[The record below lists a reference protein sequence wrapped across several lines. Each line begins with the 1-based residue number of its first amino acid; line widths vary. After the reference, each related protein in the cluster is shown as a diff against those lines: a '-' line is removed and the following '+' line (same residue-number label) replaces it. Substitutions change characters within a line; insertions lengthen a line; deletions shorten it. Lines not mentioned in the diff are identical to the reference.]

1 VTAISDPPETGRPF
15 RHEAL
20 FYADPDEFVAGTSSF
35 IRDGLARD
43 EAVLVVVD
51 VAKIDRLRRTLG
63 ADADTV
69 EFADMADVG
78 RNPAL
83 IIQAWRDF
91 ADGRAQGQVVRGIG
105 EPISP
110 DRSEAA
116 LEECHI
122 HESLLNVAFERDTDF
137 WLLCPYDTV
146 ALPAPVLDRAVANHP
161 FVCDR
166 HGARADERGPWPKPR
181 EPCDGD
187 ARTSALAPLGAG
199 FDWALA
205 PAPAPV
211 ETLAFDRATLHALRA
226 FVLTAA
232 TRGGVDETRARE
244 LTVAACEIAT
254 NSIVHGGASGDVRVW
269 VGGDFFV
276 TEIRGAGRVV
286 DPLAGRLR
294 PEPARG
300 SGYGL
305 WLANQFCDLVQIR
318 STASVTAPGS
328 TTGPGTIVRLHV
340 RAR

>member
-1 VTAISDPPETGRPF
+1 VTAMSDAPETGRPF

-35 IRDGLARD
+35 IRDGLARN

-51 VAKIDRLRRTLG
+51 LAKIDRLRRTLG

-91 ADGRAQGQVVRGIG
+91 ADTRAQGQVVRGIG

-110 DRSEAA
+110 DRGEAA
-116 LEECHI
+116 LAECHI

-137 WLLCPYDTV
+137 WLLCPYDTA

-161 FVCDR
+161 FVCDQ
-166 HGARADERGPWPKPR
+166 HGADVAVP
-181 EPCDGD
+181 GD
-187 ARTSALAPLGAG
+187 APTAALGPAPLGAG
-199 FDWALA
+199 FDWPLA
-205 PAPAPV
+205 PAPSPV
-211 ETLAFDRATLHALRA
+211 ETLAFDRATLQVLRA
-226 FVLTAA
+226 FVLTEAE
-232 TRGGVDETRARE
+232 RGGVDEARAAE
-244 LTVAACEIAT
+244 LAVAACEIAT
-254 NSIVHGGASGDVRVW
+254 NSIVHGGAPGDVRVW

-276 TEIRGAGRVV
+276 TEIRGAGRII

-318 STASVTAPGS
+318 STASAPES
-328 TTGPGTIVRLHV
+328 KTGPETIVRLHV
-340 RAR
+340 RTG

>member
-1 VTAISDPPETGRPF
+1 VTAISDPPQTGRPF

-20 FYADPDEFVAGTSSF
+20 FYADRDEFVAGTSAF

-51 VAKIDRLRRTLG
+51 LAKIDRLRRTLG

-110 DRSEAA
+110 DRNDAA
-116 LEECHI
+116 LAECHI

-161 FVCDR
+161 FV
-166 HGARADERGPWPKPR
+166 W
-181 EPCDGD
+181 GD
-187 ARTSALAPLGAG
+187 APTSALGPLGAG
-199 FDWALA
+199 FDWPLA
-205 PAPAPV
+205 PAPSPV
-211 ETLAFDRATLHALRA
+211 ETLAFDRATLQALRA

-244 LTVAACEIAT
+244 LAVAACEIAT

>member
-1 VTAISDPPETGRPF
+1 VRRIRKQFARDTNVTAISDPPETGRPF

-20 FYADPDEFVAGTSSF
+20 FYADPDEFVAGTASF

-51 VAKIDRLRRTLG
+51 LAKIDRLRRTLG
-63 ADADTV
+63 ADADAV

-116 LEECHI
+116 LAECHI
-122 HESLLNVAFERDTDF
+122 HESLLNVVFERDTDF

-161 FVCDR
+161 FVCDQ
-166 HGARADERGPWPKPR
+166 HSADVSAP
-181 EPCDGD
+181 GD
-187 ARTSALAPLGAG
+187 ALTSALAPG
-199 FDWALA
+199 FDWPLA
-205 PAPAPV
+205 PAPSPV
-211 ETLAFDRATLHALRA
+211 ETLAFDRATLQVMRA

-232 TRGGVDETRARE
+232 ARGGLDETRARE
-244 LTVAACEIAT
+244 LAVAACEIAT
-254 NSIVHGGASGDVRVW
+254 NSIVHGGAPGDVRVW
-269 VGGDFFV
+269 SGGDFFV
-276 TEIRGAGRVV
+276 TEIRGAGRIV

-318 STASVTAPGS
+318 STASAPES
-328 TTGPGTIVRLHV
+328 PTGPETIVRLHM
-340 RAR
+340 RTG